1 MPRSTIARAAQA
13 LPLFPLPRVALFP
26 HTLLPLHVFE
36 PRYRALLAD
45 VMAGSR
51 LLGVPMFREGW
62 EADYADSPDVHAVFG
77 LGRVVKQ
84 ERLEDGR
91 SNIVIQGLGRVRM
104 VEELDGSEP
113 YRRARVELLGVG
125 AGCTPLTPVLRRTL
139 SQIHLSVRQLAE
151 GCPDV
156 RADVERLIAADRDAA
171 EQCDVFAHLCLRD
184 PAVRQ
189 QYLEL
194 DEVGERAEFVLGAVT
209 ELRFCD
215 QLQARGTA
223 SA

>member
-51 LLGVPMFREGW
+51 LLGVPMLRDGW
-62 EADYADSPDVHAVFG
+62 EADYAGAPEVFPVFG

-84 ERLEDGR
+84 ECLEDGR
-91 SNIVIQGLGRVRM
+91 SNIVVQGLGRVRL
-104 VEELDGSEP
+104 VEELDGPQP

-125 AGCTPLTPVLRRTL
+125 AGCTPVTPTLGRTL
-139 SQIHLSVRQLAE
+139 SQIHLSVRQLAR
-151 GCPDV
+151 GCPEV

-184 PAVRQ
+184 PATRQ

-194 DEVGERAEFVLGAVT
+194 DEVDERADFVLGALT

-215 QLQARGTA
+215 QSRSRGTA